1 MDEQQPLQLENADA
15 KLVEKEKEQE
25 QEQEQEKDQENTPE
39 TEVEA
44 LSNNKVD
51 VEIEPDVKS
60 NRVALQL
67 CSCSIVWNCFSNREP
82 EK

>member
-1 MDEQQPLQLENADA
+1 MDEHQHLQLENADD
-15 KLVEKEKEQE
+15 KLVEQE
-25 QEQEQEKDQENTPE
+25 QEQKQE

-67 CSCSIVWNCFSNREP
+67 CSCSIVMNCFSNREP
-82 EK
+82 AK

>member
-1 MDEQQPLQLENADA
+1 MDEQQPLQLENADV
-15 KLVEKEKEQE
+15 KLVEQEQVPEKEP
-25 QEQEQEKDQENTPE
+25 DQPQE

-82 EK
+82 QETAK